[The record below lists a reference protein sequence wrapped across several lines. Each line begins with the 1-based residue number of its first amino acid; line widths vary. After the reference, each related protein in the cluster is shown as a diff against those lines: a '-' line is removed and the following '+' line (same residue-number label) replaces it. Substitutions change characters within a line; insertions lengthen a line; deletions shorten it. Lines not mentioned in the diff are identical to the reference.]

1 MIYIE
6 NGLTSKRK
14 HLYLENADNKTQK
27 KSLYKVGLVL
37 IIVSFIL
44 WLVPLTVPFTPLPT
58 HIKASLAAGAIV
70 TAEVMFWLGAAIVGK
85 EAATKYRKKLNPK
98 NWHKKST
105 DHEDSAE

>member
-1 MIYIE
+1 
-6 NGLTSKRK
+6 
-14 HLYLENADNKTQK
+14 LEKAENKTEK
-27 KSLYKVGLVL
+27 KTLYRIGISL
-37 IIVSFIL
+37 IIGSFIL

-70 TAEVMFWLGAAIVGK
+70 TAEVMFWLGVAIVGK